1 MKLPQH
7 LFALSRGEQ
16 RVVIIIV
23 LVLLGGTMAKR
34 AYDEATRP
42 PPVPVPLG
50 ATPFA
55 SPPEDESLSAAETE

>member
-7 LFALSRGEQ
+7 LFALSRSEQ

-23 LVLLGGTMAKR
+23 LALLGGTMAKR
-34 AYDEATRP
+34 AYDQATRR
-42 PPVPVPLG
+42 PPVSVPLR

-55 SPPEDESLSAAETE
+55 SPLEDDPHPAAETE